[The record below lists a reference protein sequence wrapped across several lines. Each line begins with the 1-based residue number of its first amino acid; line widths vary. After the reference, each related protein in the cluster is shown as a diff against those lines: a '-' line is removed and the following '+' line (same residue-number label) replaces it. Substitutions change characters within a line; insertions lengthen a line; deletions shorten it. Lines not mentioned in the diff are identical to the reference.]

1 MNLILILFF
10 NKNIIR
16 GLDRCIKSCGKSFNC
31 EFILKNDLSMVF
43 SFGFTRDLKRV
54 IEKNKIF
61 IQSGFGLIEIIDFQQ
76 T

>member
-1 MNLILILFF
+1 
-10 NKNIIR
+10 
-16 GLDRCIKSCGKSFNC
+16 
-31 EFILKNDLSMVF
+31 MVF